1 MKKAAALILSV
12 LIILSVFCA
21 CSGDKDEDVNYVVTF
36 TCDDENSAWQY
47 ETESEGIITVSQST
61 VTEEDGKLSY
71 VFLLESVGEGETKIT
86 FSQISSADK
95 KILREVV
102 YSIKVT
108 PDYKI
113 TASIISDK
121 TPDSEETKVSVNSV
135 AEAEKLVES
144 ILIKDNPDDDGNLVF
159 ETKESENGKY
169 SVRVY
174 RLTRGENGNTVMKY
188 FMTYEVSENGEMSE
202 TPEEGIPD
210 RVITSK

>member
-61 VTEEDGKLSY
+61 VTEADGKLSY
-71 VFLLESVGEGETKIT
+71 VFLLESVGEGETEIT

-113 TASIISDK
+113 TASIVSDK
-121 TPDSEETKVSVNSV
+121 TPDSEEIKVSVNSG
-135 AEAEKLVES
+135 AQAEKLVES
-144 ILIKDNPDDDGNLVF
+144 VLIKDNPDDDGNLVF

-174 RLTRGENGNTVMKY
+174 RLTRDESGNTVMKY

-202 TPEEGIPD
+202 TPEEGISD

>member
-36 TCDDENSAWQY
+36 TCDDDNSAWQY

-121 TPDSEETKVSVNSV
+121 TPDSEETKVSVNSG
-135 AEAEKLVES
+135 AQAEKLVES

-174 RLTRGENGNTVMKY
+174 RLTRDESGNTVMKY

-202 TPEEGIPD
+202 TPEEGISD

>member
-12 LIILSVFCA
+12 IIILSVFCA

-144 ILIKDNPDDDGNLVF
+144 VLIKDNPDDDGNLVF

-174 RLTRGENGNTVMKY
+174 RLTRDESGNTVMKY

-202 TPEEGIPD
+202 TPEEGISD

>member
-36 TCDDENSAWQY
+36 TCDDDNSAWQY

-61 VTEEDGKLSY
+61 VTEADGKLSY

-95 KILREVV
+95 KTLREVV
-102 YSIKVT
+102 YSIKVS
-108 PDYKI
+108 PDFKI

-121 TPDSEETKVSVNSV
+121 TPGSEETKVSVNSV

-144 ILIKDNPDDDGNLVF
+144 VLIKDNPDDDGNLVF
-159 ETKESENGKY
+159 ETKESDNGKY
-169 SVRVY
+169 FVRVY
-174 RLTRGENGNTVMKY
+174 RLTTDESGNTVMKY

>member
-36 TCDDENSAWQY
+36 TCDDDNSAWQY

-95 KILREVV
+95 KILREVI

-144 ILIKDNPDDDGNLVF
+144 VLIKDNPDDDGNLVF
-159 ETKESENGKY
+159 ETKEGENGKY

-174 RLTRGENGNTVMKY
+174 RLTRDDSGNTVMKY
-188 FMTYEVSENGEMSE
+188 FMTYEVSENGEMIE

>member
-36 TCDDENSAWQY
+36 TCDDDNSAWQY

-108 PDYKI
+108 PDYNI

-121 TPDSEETKVSVNSV
+121 TPDSEETKVSVNSG
-135 AEAEKLVES
+135 AQAEKLVES
-144 ILIKDNPDDDGNLVF
+144 VLIKDNPDDDGNLVF

-174 RLTRGENGNTVMKY
+174 RLTRDESGNTVMKY

-202 TPEEGIPD
+202 TPEEGISD